1 MSDIKNKIMSI
12 DKKILT
18 IDEKMKQLM
27 LQKKDL
33 IQQKKDLE
41 EQEILDVVR
50 NSGASA
56 ESLNS
61 DLELV
66 KLLKDN
72 NLTKD
77 DIMELIAPTQNTE
90 PPYPASSPASS
101 YTTNVFGGIK
111 DENN

>member
-1 MSDIKNKIMSI
+1 MSDIKSKLSSI
-12 DKKILT
+12 DRKIAV

-33 IQQKKDLE
+33 LQQKKELE

-50 NSGASA
+50 SNGASA

-66 KLLKDN
+66 RLLKDN
-72 NLTKD
+72 NLTKE
-77 DIMELIAPTQNTE
+77 DILELVAPQQTTGQPN
-90 PPYPASSPASS
+90 AAISPVSAF
-101 YTTNVFGGIK
+101 TTNNFGGIG

>member
-1 MSDIKNKIMSI
+1 MSDIKSKLSSI
-12 DKKILT
+12 DRKVAV

-33 IQQKKDLE
+33 LQQKKELE

-50 NSGASA
+50 SNGASA

-66 KLLKDN
+66 RLLKDN
-72 NLTKD
+72 NLTKE
-77 DIMELIAPTQNTE
+77 DILELVAPQQTTGQPN
-90 PPYPASSPASS
+90 AAISPVSAF
-101 YTTNVFGGIK
+101 TTNNFGGIG

>member
-1 MSDIKNKIMSI
+1 MSNIKNKISSI
-12 DKKILT
+12 DKKVAV

-33 IQQKKDLE
+33 LQQKKELE

-50 NSGASA
+50 SNGASA

-66 KLLKDN
+66 RLLKDN
-72 NLTKD
+72 NLTKE
-77 DIMELIAPTQNTE
+77 DILELVAPQQTTGQPN
-90 PPYPASSPASS
+90 AAISPVSAF
-101 YTTNVFGGIK
+101 TTNNFGGIG

>member
-1 MSDIKNKIMSI
+1 MSDIKNKISSI
-12 DKKILT
+12 DRKVAA

-33 IQQKKDLE
+33 LGQKKELE

-50 NSGASA
+50 SNGASA
-56 ESLNS
+56 ESLS
-61 DLELV
+61 GDLELV

-72 NLTKD
+72 NLTKE
-77 DIMELIAPTQNTE
+77 DILELVAPQQTTVQPNAA
-90 PPYPASSPASS
+90 ASPVSAF
-101 YTTNVFGGIK
+101 TTNNFGGIG

>member
-1 MSDIKNKIMSI
+1 
-12 DKKILT
+12 
-18 IDEKMKQLM
+18 M

-33 IQQKKDLE
+33 LQQKKELE

-50 NSGASA
+50 SNGASA

-66 KLLKDN
+66 RLLKDN
-72 NLTKD
+72 NLTKE
-77 DIMELIAPTQNTE
+77 DILELVAPQQTTGQPN
-90 PPYPASSPASS
+90 AAISPVSAF
-101 YTTNVFGGIK
+101 TTNNFGGIG

>member
-1 MSDIKNKIMSI
+1 MSDIKNKISLI
-12 DKKILT
+12 DRKVAV

-27 LQKKDL
+27 LQKEDL

-56 ESLNS
+56 ESLS
-61 DLELV
+61 GDLELV
-66 KLLKDN
+66 KLLKEN
-72 NLTKD
+72 NLTRD

-90 PPYPASSPASS
+90 SPYPANSPASS
-101 YTTNVFGGIK
+101 YTTNIFGGIK
-111 DENN
+111 DEND